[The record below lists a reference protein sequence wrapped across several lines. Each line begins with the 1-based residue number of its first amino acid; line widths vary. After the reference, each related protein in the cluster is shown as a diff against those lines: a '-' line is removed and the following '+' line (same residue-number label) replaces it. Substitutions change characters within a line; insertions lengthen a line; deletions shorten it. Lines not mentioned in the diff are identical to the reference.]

1 MPKNANN
8 YVIKLKRSD
17 KYFLVTKG
25 TATQHINYTF
35 TLGLK
40 STAPHTHRTSGNKSE
55 HFYFIFESH
64 GLNLRSIRDY
74 IE

>member
-17 KYFLVTKG
+17 KYFLVTRG
-25 TATQHINYTF
+25 TATQPINYTF

-40 STAPHTHRTSGNKSE
+40 LTAPHTPNVR
-55 HFYFIFESH
+55 
-64 GLNLRSIRDY
+64 
-74 IE
+74 